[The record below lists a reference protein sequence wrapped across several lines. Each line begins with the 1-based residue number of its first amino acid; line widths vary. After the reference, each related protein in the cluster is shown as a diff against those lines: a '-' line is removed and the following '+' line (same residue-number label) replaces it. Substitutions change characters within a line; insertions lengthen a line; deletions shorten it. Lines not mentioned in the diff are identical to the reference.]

1 MLCYVTR
8 CYNKLLYM
16 KLWCW
21 GRGGD
26 KCLSYTRCQISL
38 RYFTFHL
45 RYFNSSFRL
54 NSCFSILYTLS
65 PANELGNH
73 LFYFL
78 SLHPPPPL
86 TLLSALLGSSH
97 VNSHTLV
104 HPKTRFGQYNERSRS
119 NITDQNSE
127 PNTFKKRKMDKFL
140 ILLFFDILFGL
151 KIYHE
156 YNKVQI

>member
-16 KLWCW
+16 QLWCLGGGGFSEI
-21 GRGGD
+21 GRRWVE
-26 KCLSYTRCQISL
+26 CLSYTRCQISL
-38 RYFTFHL
+38 RYFTFYL

-65 PANELGNH
+65 PANQLGNR
-73 LFYFL
+73 LFYFV
-78 SLHPPPPL
+78 SLHPPPR
-86 TLLSALLGSSH
+86 TLLPALLGSSH

-104 HPKTRFGQYNERSRS
+104 HPKTHFGQYNERSRS

-127 PNTFKKRKMDKFL
+127 PNILKREKWTSFS
-140 ILLFFDILFGL
+140 FFFFSIFCS
-151 KIYHE
+151 
-156 YNKVQI
+156 V